1 MKDACEIY
9 AEEKNENNSQE
20 VPMRI
25 DGVFPTP
32 EHNVGKNEVA
42 TTKMNYD
49 SNDLCEFMVLNI
61 HGPHYIR
68 SFY

>member
-1 MKDACEIY
+1 
-9 AEEKNENNSQE
+9 
-20 VPMRI
+20 MRI